1 MTPGLA
7 FLLAVAAASTTM
19 IGWVITASGRP
30 WSPKV
35 FGITLLAV
43 AAAMIL
49 ISTLELL
56 PTAVRSGLSIAATF
70 GMALVG
76 AGIVVVMQ
84 ILARRGQ
91 PAGRTLA
98 SSAVLIAVAVG
109 LHNVPEGGATAAA
122 AILSVQSGLVTA
134 IAVGLHNIPEGIA
147 VAAPVIAGGGSKVRA
162 FWYTGIA
169 TLGEVLG
176 AALVL
181 VLAESFTPTRVAG
194 LLALVGGIMIT
205 LSILEIAPS
214 GFVLMRSRTV
224 VELQARVPDAVKRSQ

>member
-7 FLLAVAAASTTM
+7 FLLAAAAASTTM
-19 IGWVITASGRP
+19 LGWAITSTGRP

-35 FGITLLAV
+35 FGFTLLAV
-43 AAAMIL
+43 AAAMLL
-49 ISTLELL
+49 ISGLELL
-56 PTAVRSGLSIAATF
+56 PTAVRSGLSIGATF

-76 AGIVVVMQ
+76 AAIVVVMQ
-84 ILARRGQ
+84 IVARRGQ
-91 PAGRTLA
+91 TAGRTLA
-98 SSAVLIAVAVG
+98 GSAVLIAVAVG

-122 AILSVQSGLVTA
+122 AVLSVQSGIVTA

-169 TLGEVLG
+169 TVGEVLG

-214 GFVLMRSRTV
+214 GYVLIRSRAV
-224 VELQARVPDAVKRSQ
+224 VDVQAQVARELKGSR